1 MSHLSG
7 FVTEKIFFGVFFDLC
22 KGSGVGGAD
31 LIDIRVSC
39 LGKKEREKESRKEG
53 GDWGMKSEERG
64 EKSAEYGT

>member
-39 LGKKEREKESRKEG
+39 LGKKESRKEG